1 MWVNTDIEEC
11 MKKGLE
17 ENLNKS
23 DAEFYYGLYTT
34 AKQELCRNIYSEIKG
49 VEPQLTDHSERH
61 IQNVL
66 DRAWKLIIDNDRH
79 VDFNAIELYLLCT
92 CILFHDVG
100 NIYGRVEHNINVA
113 DIYNSIRGDINQCSQ
128 ERQLVL
134 RVVRAH
140 CGKTKD
146 GGKDTLF
153 EVEPNS
159 NLYDQPVRVRE
170 LAAILR
176 FADELAEGVQRT
188 SQYMINKGLIQ
199 KDSLVFH
206 KYASVSE
213 YHIDKG
219 EGRIVL
225 MYNIDYPLSDISLKD
240 LLEFVYKRILK
251 LDAERRYC
259 KYYASS
265 LQCFLCTE
273 ASIKFTVNGDL
284 CDFDLPK
291 ISLED
296 KYNLVDD
303 GIEDLI
309 RKLPALKIDEIES
322 KLLNNLKS

>member
-1 MWVNTDIEEC
+1 MWNNTEIEKY
-11 MKKGLE
+11 MKKELE
-17 ENLNKS
+17 ACFNEQ
-23 DAEFYYGLYTT
+23 DADSYYGLYTT
-34 AKQELCRNIYSEIKG
+34 AKKALCGNVYSEIKG
-49 VEPQLTDHSERH
+49 VEPLLTDHSERH
-61 IQNVL
+61 IQDVL
-66 DRAWKLIIDNDRH
+66 DKAWKLIAGNDGH
-79 VDFNAIELYLLCT
+79 VDFNAVELYLLCT

-100 NIYGRVEHNINVA
+100 NLYGRVEHNIKVA
-113 DIYNSIRGDINQCSQ
+113 DIYNSIRGDISQCSQ
-128 ERQLVL
+128 ARQLVL

-146 GGKDTLF
+146 GGNDTLL
-153 EVEPNS
+153 EVETNS
-159 NLYDQPVRVRE
+159 SLYDNPVRLRE

-176 FADELAEGVQRT
+176 FADELAEGAQRT
-188 SQYMINKGLIQ
+188 SQYMINKGLIPV
-199 KDSLVFH
+199 DSLVFH

-225 MYNIDYPLSDISLKD
+225 IYNIDYPMSDISLKE
-240 LLEFVYKRILK
+240 LMEFVYKRILK

-259 KYYASS
+259 KYYALS
-265 LQCFLCTE
+265 LQRFMCTE
-273 ASIKFTVNGDL
+273 ASIKFTVNGDI
-284 CDFDLPK
+284 CDFDIPK

-322 KLLNNLKS
+322 KLLNSLKS

>member
-11 MKKGLE
+11 MKKELE
-17 ENLNKS
+17 ACLDKS
-23 DAEFYYGLYTT
+23 DAEFYYGLYST
-34 AKQELCRNIYSEIKG
+34 AKKELCGNVYSEIKG
-49 VEPQLTDHSERH
+49 VEPMLTDHSERH
-61 IQNVL
+61 IKDVL
-66 DRAWKLIIDNDRH
+66 DKSWKLIIDNEGNH
-79 VDFNAIELYLLCT
+79 DFNAIELYLLCT

-100 NIYGRVEHNINVA
+100 NLYGRTDHNIKVA
-113 DIYNSIRGDINQCSQ
+113 DIYNSIRNNISQCCQ

-134 RVVRAH
+134 RVARAH

-146 GGKDTLF
+146 GGKDTLL
-153 EVEPNS
+153 EVEANS
-159 NLYDQPVRVRE
+159 NLYGHPIRLRE
-170 LAAILR
+170 LAAVLR

-188 SQYMINKGLIQ
+188 SQYMINKGLIH

-219 EGRIVL
+219 EGRVVL
-225 MYNIDYPLSDISLKD
+225 IYNIDYPLSDISLKE

-259 KYYASS
+259 KYYATS
-265 LQCFLCTE
+265 LQRFLCTE

-303 GIEDLI
+303 SIEDLI
-309 RKLPALKIDEIES
+309 RKLPALKIEEIEN
-322 KLLNNLKS
+322 KLLNNLKL

>member
-1 MWVNTDIEEC
+1 MWENTDLENY
-11 MKKGLE
+11 MKKELE
-17 ENLNKS
+17 AFFNKQVADS
-23 DAEFYYGLYTT
+23 YYGLYTT
-34 AKQELCRNIYSEIKG
+34 AKNELCGNIYSEIKG
-49 VEPQLTDHSERH
+49 VEPFLTDHSESH
-61 IQNVL
+61 IQDVL
-66 DRAWKLIIDNDRH
+66 DKAWKLIIDNDGH
-79 VDFNAIELYLLCT
+79 VGFNAVELYLLCT

-100 NIYGRVEHNINVA
+100 NIYGRVEHNIKVA
-113 DIYNSIRGDINQCSQ
+113 DIYNSIRGDISQCSQ

-159 NLYDQPVRVRE
+159 NLYDQHVRLRE

-176 FADELAEGVQRT
+176 FADELAEGAHRT
-188 SQYMINKGLIQ
+188 SQYMINKGLIH

-259 KYYASS
+259 KYYARS

-309 RKLPALKIDEIES
+309 RKLPALNIEEIES
-322 KLLNNLKS
+322 KLMNNLKT